1 MKLHSIPN
9 LVYADAEGSI
19 FDDVDLIMSGRSGFD
34 AVALDVDDFSPQ
46 PCLASEGCRH
56 GAFKQRRVL
65 FERLGTGEIPSSS
78 CFRSS

>member
-56 GAFKQRRVL
+56 GGTICAVSAARDTAAEEVL
-65 FERLGTGEIPSSS
+65 DTGGTG
-78 CFRSS
+78 R